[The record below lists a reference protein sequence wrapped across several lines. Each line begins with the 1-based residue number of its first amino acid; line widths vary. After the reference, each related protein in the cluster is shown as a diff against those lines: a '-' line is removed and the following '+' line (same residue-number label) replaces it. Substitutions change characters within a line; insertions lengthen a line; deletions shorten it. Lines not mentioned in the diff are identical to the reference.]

1 MESTTDDQQHTVMF
15 DSDNIQ
21 QTGGGTHDSSSRW
34 QKATY
39 DAKSIRQKITF
50 SGRKFD
56 VKTLPVDLYRVYETL
71 KIRSGEEYALTNV
84 FMIRTAIELHRAW
97 HNTLLTAKILQ
108 QLKDKFQV
116 RMTWELGVIKLKFHV
131 EDGSHELQYKVPYDY
146 DSEFQDLYMRI
157 AIAYLDEHIT
167 VHQGLIYQDETK
179 AGKHTAKTGLFI
191 RAFPGRL
198 VVYPFEAATCAVIF
212 FGGDWYD
219 FGVTALT
226 GFVSGLIEYLLVTI
240 GGSAKLMVDVIVGV
254 STGLIASLF
263 YRYDGEHTCLP
274 AVFLGTLYWF
284 FYGTAFVLGILEII
298 SGELQTGVVR
308 FLAVAVK
315 TFILSL
321 GTSFGMQIV
330 LDSPKEVWFDTV
342 GNCGTIDLSVQ
353 WWRIPLYL
361 ACSASA
367 LAQYRFPHVDYWR
380 GLSVQLVGYEV
391 QYQVFLFLRTRH
403 SQDLQ
408 DTAAANLLGAIGAV
422 VFAAIMSYFVESI
435 TYYYHA
441 RVLQRHKGKFSPFG
455 EFCYK
460 MSEIYIRITNCLGF
474 GKKND
479 VVYLRMAAKLKE
491 QREEM
496 ENPAHSR
503 TEIMLTLEEEIV
515 FIEAI
520 VQAEDLNIWALLMP
534 TLYQLVP
541 GSLIARL
548 WFNTIFLPPLDSEC
562 KVIDGT
568 DYNFVKP
575 VQSAS
580 HAVFESLLVTAVSL
594 ALGTLIGFG
603 VVEYGT
609 YILTKLF
616 CCKNE
621 NQQITSDP
629 NASADSIGTIN
640 LRKSSRNFFSHTIN
654 ENNPSSDLYTIDEND
669 PASDSERNT
678 EDTNVNEEAG
688 FDDDNIT
695 ETNND
700 LLQPL
705 L

>member
-1 MESTTDDQQHTVMF
+1 
-15 DSDNIQ
+15 
-21 QTGGGTHDSSSRW
+21 
-34 QKATY
+34 
-39 DAKSIRQKITF
+39 
-50 SGRKFD
+50 
-56 VKTLPVDLYRVYETL
+56 
-71 KIRSGEEYALTNV
+71 
-84 FMIRTAIELHRAW
+84 
-97 HNTLLTAKILQ
+97 
-108 QLKDKFQV
+108 
-116 RMTWELGVIKLKFHV
+116 
-131 EDGSHELQYKVPYDY
+131 
-146 DSEFQDLYMRI
+146 
-157 AIAYLDEHIT
+157 
-167 VHQGLIYQDETK
+167 
-179 AGKHTAKTGLFI
+179 
-191 RAFPGRL
+191 
-198 VVYPFEAATCAVIF
+198 
-212 FGGDWYD
+212 
-219 FGVTALT
+219 
-226 GFVSGLIEYLLVTI
+226 VTI
-240 GGSAKLMVDVIVGV
+240 GGSATLLIDVLVGV
-254 STGLIASLF
+254 STGVIASLF
-263 YRYDGEHTCLP
+263 FDSNIDGIGGQLCLP
-274 AVFLGTLYWF
+274 SIFLGTLYWY

-298 SGELQTGVVR
+298 SGELETGVVR

-391 QYQVFLFLRTRH
+391 QFQIFQALMQRQSRDFL
-403 SQDLQ
+403 
-408 DTAAANLLGAIGAV
+408 DTASSNTAGAIAAV
-422 VFAAIMSYFVESI
+422 VFASI
-435 TYYYHA
+435 LQRTVDNVAYYYHA

-548 WFNTIFLPPLDSEC
+548 WFNVIFPPLLNSEETTIVSD
-562 KVIDGT
+562 VIDGT
-568 DYNFVKP
+568 NNFSSFTIPLVTP
-575 VQSAS
+575 FQNDEVNIGA
-580 HAVFESLLVTAVSL
+580 ALLVVAASL
-594 ALGTLIGFG
+594 ALGLLIGF
-603 VVEYGT
+603 VIVEQAT
-609 YILTKLF
+609 LFLKKVFCRKTDDNLT
-616 CCKNE
+616 
-621 NQQITSDP
+621 
-629 NASADSIGTIN
+629 ASEYRLEKQKSE
-640 LRKSSRNFFSHTIN
+640 RKDARHFFTHTIN
-654 ENNPSSDLYTIDEND
+654 ENNFESVEALSESSQDDEENGF
-669 PASDSERNT
+669 
-678 EDTNVNEEAG
+678 NENPMAEQAQNEVH
-688 FDDDNIT
+688 F
-695 ETNND
+695 E
-700 LLQPL
+700 
-705 L
+705 